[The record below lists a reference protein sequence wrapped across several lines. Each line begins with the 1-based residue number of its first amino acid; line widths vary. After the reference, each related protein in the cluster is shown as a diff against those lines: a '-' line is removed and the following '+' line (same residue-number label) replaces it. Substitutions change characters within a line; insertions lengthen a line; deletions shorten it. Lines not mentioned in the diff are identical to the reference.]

1 MSDAS
6 PETAGR
12 GGAVRRPSVF
22 GGRALGALAF
32 GAVGVAILLGL
43 MTWQIRRL
51 AWKEALIATLE
62 ERLAAAPVPLPA
74 APDPAADEFRR
85 VALTGRFT
93 GAVGAHG
100 FADAAYLTTLRPH
113 GAGYRIVQP
122 FETVEGRLVLVDR
135 GFAPVAA
142 KNDGG
147 RAALPLPAP
156 EGEIALVGALRWP
169 QDADW
174 FADEGA
180 GPADNV
186 WLTRSLNSLAPL
198 WGAEPVLVVAETP
211 TATSAATGRWPIP
224 DPVSVNLPNDHFGYA
239 VTWGGLAAVWAAMSA
254 ALVWREMRR

>member
-1 MSDAS
+1 M
-6 PETAGR
+6 
-12 GGAVRRPSVF
+12 RRPSVF
-22 GGRALGALAF
+22 RPRALGALAF
-32 GAVGVAILLGL
+32 GAVGVSILLAL
-43 MTWQIRRL
+43 MTWQLQRL

-62 ERLAAAPVPLPA
+62 ERLAAPPIALPPAPEQQA
-74 APDPAADEFRR
+74 HEFRR
-85 VALTGRFT
+85 VTLTGRFT

-100 FADAAYLTTLRPH
+100 FTDAAYLTTLRPH

-122 FETVEGRLVLVDR
+122 FRTTDARLVLVDR
-135 GFAPVAA
+135 GYAPVAA

-156 EGEIALVGALRWP
+156 EGETALVGALRWP

-174 FADEGA
+174 FADKGA
-180 GPADNV
+180 GPSDNV

-211 TATSAATGRWPIP
+211 TATGAWPIP
-224 DPVSVNLPNDHFGYA
+224 DPVSVNLPNDHLGYA
-239 VTWGGLAAVWAAMSA
+239 VTWGGLALVWAAMTV